1 MSFIINQNFDLKS
14 PQFNFARDYY
24 ADLAALKTACGG
36 NWGNYSSFP
45 DHFITNVGGTLYQ
58 YTSGNSVDTNTGKW
72 RKLEFGVTNA
82 AFQTALNTVKDKA
95 LAAEEKAEAAGTQA
109 SKNADDI
116 KVLNGNLANK
126 ADISY
131 VKALAQNSSIKH
143 DTNSSDAKSISLV
156 LANAIEGTTGIDESI
171 EIPTVTENLNG
182 LMTPTHVSNIDTALK
197 TANAN
202 KQGIQTITS
211 NLDAKLNKS
220 DVENALNDKST
231 NPVQNKVVTE
241 ALTSFNNALNDKAS
255 KAVATTTTDGLL
267 SSTDKAKLNNLDAN
281 ASSTYASKSEVSST
295 YATKNDVSNTY
306 LAKSEIQTLSDDDID
321 ALWNGATA

>member
-82 AFQTALNTVKDKA
+82 DFQTALNSV
-95 LAAEEKAEAAGTQA
+95 EEKASAAVETAEAAKTEA
-109 SKNADDI
+109 DKNAEDI
-116 KVLNGNLANK
+116 KVLSNNLANK
-126 ADISY
+126 VDKVTGKGLSTNDYTTAE
-131 VKALAQNSSIKH
+131 KNKLAGI
-143 DTNSSDAKSISLV
+143 A
-156 LANAIEGTTGIDESI
+156 EG
-171 EIPTVTENLNG
+171 
-182 LMTPTHVSNIDTALK
+182 
-197 TANAN
+197 AN
-202 KQGIQTITS
+202 KTVVDTTFSTS
-211 NLDAKLNKS
+211 
-220 DVENALNDKST
+220 ST
-231 NPVQNKVVTE
+231 NPVENRVIKT
-241 ALTSFNNALNDKAS
+241 ALDEFSTTVETALDGKAS
-255 KAVATTTTDGLL
+255 KDVATTTVNGLL
-267 SSTDKAKLNNLDAN
+267 SSADKVKLNNLAAN

>member
-36 NWGNYSSFP
+36 NWDNYSSFP

-109 SKNADDI
+109 SKNAEDI
-116 KVLNGNLANK
+116 KVLSNNLANK
-126 ADISY
+126 VDKVTGKGLSSNDYTTAE
-131 VKALAQNSSIKH
+131 KTKLAGI
-143 DTNSSDAKSISLV
+143 A
-156 LANAIEGTTGIDESI
+156 EG
-171 EIPTVTENLNG
+171 
-182 LMTPTHVSNIDTALK
+182 
-197 TANAN
+197 AN
-202 KQGIQTITS
+202 KTVVDKTW
-211 NLDAKLNKS
+211 
-220 DVENALNDKST
+220 VNDST
-231 NPVQNKVVTE
+231 NPVESRVIHQELNNLSTTIGGINT
-241 ALTSFNNALNDKAS
+241 ALDGKAS
-255 KAVATTTTDGLL
+255 TAVATTTTNGLL

>member
-82 AFQTALNTVKDKA
+82 DFQTALNTVKDKA

-109 SKNADDI
+109 SKNAEDI
-116 KVLNGNLANK
+116 KVLSNNLANK
-126 ADISY
+126 VDKVTGKGLSTNDYTTAE
-131 VKALAQNSSIKH
+131 KNKLAGI
-143 DTNSSDAKSISLV
+143 A
-156 LANAIEGTTGIDESI
+156 EG
-171 EIPTVTENLNG
+171 
-182 LMTPTHVSNIDTALK
+182 
-197 TANAN
+197 AN
-202 KQGIQTITS
+202 KTVVDSTFS
-211 NLDAKLNKS
+211 T
-220 DVENALNDKST
+220 EST
-231 NPVQNKVVTE
+231 NPVENRVIKT
-241 ALTSFNNALNDKAS
+241 ALDEFSTTVETALDGKAS
-255 KAVATTTTDGLL
+255 TAVATTSANGLL
-267 SSTDKAKLNNLDAN
+267 SSTDKAKLNNLAAN
-281 ASSTYASKSEVSST
+281 AT
-295 YATKNDVSNTY
+295 DTY

>member
-82 AFQTALNTVKDKA
+82 DFQTALNTVKDKA

-109 SKNADDI
+109 SKNAEDI
-116 KVLNGNLANK
+116 KVLSNNLANK
-126 ADISY
+126 VDKVTGKGLSTNDYTTAE
-131 VKALAQNSSIKH
+131 KNKLAGI
-143 DTNSSDAKSISLV
+143 A
-156 LANAIEGTTGIDESI
+156 EG
-171 EIPTVTENLNG
+171 
-182 LMTPTHVSNIDTALK
+182 
-197 TANAN
+197 AN
-202 KQGIQTITS
+202 KTVVDSTFS
-211 NLDAKLNKS
+211 T
-220 DVENALNDKST
+220 EST
-231 NPVQNKVVTE
+231 NPVENRVIKT
-241 ALTSFNNALNDKAS
+241 ALDEFTTTVETALDGKAS
-255 KAVATTTTDGLL
+255 TAVATTSANGLL
-267 SSTDKAKLNNLDAN
+267 SSTDKAKLNNLAAN
-281 ASSTYASKSEVSST
+281 AT
-295 YATKNDVSNTY
+295 DTY